1 MAKPEMMIR
10 INLEPSEETLLMSKR
25 MLEMWVNADSRRDIL
40 VRKRYTDDGQEIYL
54 ELVRD
59 NNEPQT
65 ETS

>member
-54 ELVRD
+54 ELVRE